1 MIPKSKPHSRHQFGD
16 ENVGVSPTE
25 FSNHFKATIK
35 VDYLTKEGQFEE
47 RFGIWLDKKGF
58 RVLVSPSTD
67 LRFEAVAAP
76 DFFSLEDST
85 VEHFYLP
92 VPDSHAC
99 SRGARP
105 KILAHEDERRLESS
119 WFHDNIK
126 DKSHMIQLHK
136 YTTGD
141 I

>member
-1 MIPKSKPHSRHQFGD
+1 MISVPISQLRFAFFISRLKID
-16 ENVGVSPTE
+16 SMIWDM
-25 FSNHFKATIK
+25 A
-35 VDYLTKEGQFEE
+35 GQE
-47 RFGIWLDKKGF
+47 RFQSLG
-58 RVLVSPSTD
+58 
-67 LRFEAVAAP
+67 FEAVAAP

-136 YTTGD
+136 YTTGAR
-141 I
+141 IVVLLEY